1 MRVIPL
7 GEIQI
12 FTCSEGLHCNA
23 LQISVFTLVGYII
36 IVAFC
41 VTSPTRSSEVMWSFV
56 PLSQVCVLLC
66 GNWLCCVDPE
76 HRPSMDIFDR
86 CYKAN
91 IKDSA
96 EVLFCSAP
104 SGDGLV

>member
-1 MRVIPL
+1 VLVIPL
-7 GEIQI
+7 SEIQI
-12 FTCSEGLHCNA
+12 FTYSERLHCNA
-23 LQISVFTLVGYII
+23 LQISVFTLVEYIVL
-36 IVAFC
+36 VAFC

-56 PLSQVCVLLC
+56 SLSQVCLLLC

-76 HRPSMDIFDR
+76 HHPSMDISDC